1 MSSNVEV
8 GHIEQLLRSKYQVP
22 VLVSIS
28 GSLVSVKLAGR
39 VSEEEFAKYVET
51 SRKLGL
57 RFSSAQRAWVGY
69 LSTIEQALQG
79 GEGRWY
85 RSYLI
90 LDTVDERR
98 IRKVTCF
105 TVQRWRK
112 SENGRNRRVEEEIC
126 LHRVLDG
133 GKVMVPRGMVPL
145 LDGVRPPPFTRLNQ
159 FKDHERLRPYQNE
172 VLRNTWHRLMQTGA
186 GTIQIATGGGKSY
199 MAGYL
204 AKLLAEE
211 GYHVFLVALQVDLVY
226 QLEKFAKSWGAP
238 MDKIHPV
245 TVQTL
250 YKRIAKRDIS
260 ADAEDSE
267 ERNVLSAYADEVP
280 IEQSL
285 VDLFLRERKVALII
299 DEVHHLPARTVKEIA
314 MRAGDG
320 WGLRVGLSATP
331 YRNDDLTPII
341 YAFGGAIVEPTI
353 SSSYLIEHGFAVPVE
368 IRVVE
373 APRCEVDMHAE
384 GVEGY
389 AKVRR
394 QLAQC
399 KPRNEMIVKLAAQA
413 EKPMLII
420 TQLVSHAKTLY
431 EMIKRVVP
439 RTALVTGAVKGKT
452 RQEIYEGV
460 EKGEIEVLVATQLAD
475 EGLDLP
481 MLRSEAIVMGGRSL
495 TRVPQRIGRLVR
507 PWQGKSKG
515 VAYELYDKA
524 PFFEEH
530 IEARLAIYRTEPH
543 WRIVSYPAP

>member
-1 MSSNVEV
+1 MNSNVEV
-8 GHIEQLLRSKYQVP
+8 GRIEQLLRSKYQVP
-22 VLVSIS
+22 VLVSVS
-28 GSLVSVKLAGR
+28 GGLVSVKLAGR
-39 VSEEEFAKYVET
+39 VSDEEFAKYVET

-57 RFSSAQRAWVGY
+57 RFSSTHRAWVGY
-69 LSTIEQALQG
+69 LSSVEQALQG

-98 IRKVTCF
+98 IRRITCF
-105 TVQRWRK
+105 VIQRWRK
-112 SENGRNRRVEEEIC
+112 ENGRNKRVEEEIC
-126 LHRVLDG
+126 LHKVLDG
-133 GKVMVPRGMVPL
+133 GRVMVPRGMVPL
-145 LDGVRPPPFTRLNQ
+145 LDGIRPPLFARLGQ
-159 FKDHERLRPYQNE
+159 FKEHERLRPYQVE
-172 VLRNTWHRLMQTGA
+172 VLRNTWRRLMEVGA

-204 AKLLAEE
+204 TKLLAEE

-226 QLEKFAKSWGAP
+226 QLAKFAASWGAP
-238 MDKIHPV
+238 MDKVHPV

-250 YKRIAKRDIS
+250 YKRIAKRDV
-260 ADAEDSE
+260 AGDVEDSE
-267 ERNVLSAYADEVP
+267 ERSVLSAYADEVP
-280 IEQSL
+280 MEEQML
-285 VDLFLRERKVALII
+285 DLFLHERKVALII

-320 WGLRVGLSATP
+320 WALRVGLSATP
-331 YRNDDLTPII
+331 YRNDDLTPVI

-353 SSSYLIEHGFAVPVE
+353 PSSYLIEQGFAVPVE
-368 IRVVE
+368 IRVIE
-373 APRCEVDMHAE
+373 APRCEVDKFAE

-399 KPRNEMIVKLAAQA
+399 RERNEMIVRLAAQA
-413 EKPMLII
+413 EKPMLVI
-420 TQLVSHAKTLY
+420 TQLVSHAKALY
-431 EMIKRVVP
+431 EMIRRVVP
-439 RTALVTGAVKGKT
+439 KTALVTGAVKGKI

-460 EKGEIEVLVATQLAD
+460 GKGEIEVLVATQLAD

-495 TRVPQRIGRLVR
+495 TRVPQRVGRLVR
-507 PWQGKSKG
+507 PWPGKTKG

-524 PFFEEH
+524 TFFEEH
-530 IEARLAIYRTEPH
+530 IETRLAIYRTEPQ

>member
-8 GHIEQLLRSKYQVP
+8 GRIEQLLKSKYQVP
-22 VLVSIS
+22 VVVTIS
-28 GSLVSVKLAGR
+28 GNLVSVKLASR
-39 VSEEEFAKYVET
+39 VSDEDFAKYVET
-51 SRKLGL
+51 SRRIGL
-57 RFSSAQRAWVGY
+57 RFSSTYRAWVGY

-90 LDTVDERR
+90 LDTVDEHRV
-98 IRKVTCF
+98 RKVTCF
-105 TVQRWRK
+105 TVQRWRR
-112 SENGRNRRVEEEIC
+112 ENGRNKRVEEEIC

-145 LDGVRPPPFTRLNQ
+145 LDGVRPPLFARLGQ
-159 FKDHERLRPYQNE
+159 FKEHERLRPYQVE

-211 GYHVFLVALQVDLVY
+211 GYHVFLVALQVDLIY

-439 RTALVTGAVKGKT
+439 RTALVTGTVKGKT

-530 IEARLAIYRTEPH
+530 TEARLAIYRTEPH

>member
-8 GHIEQLLRSKYQVP
+8 GEIERLIKAKYPVP
-22 VLVSIS
+22 VVVSFN
-28 GSLVSVKLAGR
+28 GSFIAVKLSGR
-39 VSEEEFAKYVET
+39 VSDEEFAKYVEV
-51 SRKLGL
+51 SKKLGL

-98 IRKVTCF
+98 IRRVTCF
-105 TVQRWRK
+105 TVQRWRR
-112 SENGRNRRVEEEIC
+112 ENGRNKRVEEEIC
-126 LHRVLDG
+126 LHKVLDG
-133 GKVMVPRGMVPL
+133 GRVMVPRGMVPL
-145 LDGVRPPPFTRLNQ
+145 LDGVRPPPFARLGQ
-159 FKDHERLRPYQNE
+159 FKEDERLRPYQKE
-172 VLRNTWHRLMQTGA
+172 VLRNTWKRLMEVGA

-211 GYHVFLVALQVDLVY
+211 GYHVFLVALQLDLVY
-226 QLEKFAKSWGAP
+226 QLAEFAKSWGAP

-250 YKRIAKRDIS
+250 YKRIAKRDV
-260 ADAEDSE
+260 AGDVEDSE
-267 ERNVLSAYADEVP
+267 ERRVLSAYADEVP
-280 IEQSL
+280 MEQSL

-320 WGLRVGLSATP
+320 WALRVGLSATP
-331 YRNDDLTPII
+331 YRNDDLTPVI
-341 YAFGGAIVEPTI
+341 YAFGGSVVEPTI
-353 SSSYLIEHGFAVPVE
+353 PSSYLIEHGFAVPVE
-368 IRVVE
+368 IRVIE
-373 APRCEVDMHAE
+373 APRCEVDKFAE
-384 GVEGY
+384 GAEGY

-399 KPRNEMIVKLAAQA
+399 RERNEMIVRLAAQA
-413 EKPMLII
+413 EKPMLVI
-420 TQLVSHAKTLY
+420 TQLVSHAEALY

-439 RTALVTGAVKGKT
+439 MTALVTGAVKGEV

-460 EKGEIEVLVATQLAD
+460 KKGEIEVLVATQLAD

-481 MLRSEAIVMGGRSL
+481 MLASEAIVMGGRSL

-507 PWQGKSKG
+507 PWPGKTKG
-515 VAYELYDKA
+515 VAYELYDRA

-530 IEARLAIYRTEPH
+530 IETRLAIYRTEPR
-543 WRIVSYPAP
+543 WRIVSYPTP